1 MSVRLSDR
9 SGRAGPVAGKGFC
22 KHKSERCDT
31 SVSPSHRMDRHPAD
45 LSPETIHSGSR
56 SSPDSGP
63 FSKCLSSPVS
73 SFSQQVTSSHNP
85 YKPPSV
91 THVAVQFVLS
101 CFDLSSLSFAT
112 GQNALDRGMP
122 GNCKEA
128 SYLYLRAGSGAWLG
142 SSPGRG
148 RLARPQ

>member
-1 MSVRLSDR
+1 MSLNVKSR
-9 SGRAGPVAGKGFC
+9 SITARVGVAGKGFC

-73 SFSQQVTSSHNP
+73 SFSQQVTTSPNP
-85 YKPPSV
+85 YKPPRV

-101 CFDLSSLSFAT
+101 CFDLSLSLLCSLSSV
-112 GQNALDRGMP
+112 ALALLTDFTITVSSALHFDRLHYQ
-122 GNCKEA
+122 KVLVE
-128 SYLYLRAGSGAWLG
+128 L
-142 SSPGRG
+142 
-148 RLARPQ
+148 

>member
-73 SFSQQVTSSHNP
+73 SFSQQVTTSPNP
-85 YKPPSV
+85 YKPPRV

-101 CFDLSSLSFAT
+101 CFDLSLSLLCNRTTCS
-112 GQNALDRGMP
+112 GQGDARELQGSLLPLYESQIRGM
-122 GNCKEA
+122 
-128 SYLYLRAGSGAWLG
+128 AG
-142 SSPGRG
+142 R
-148 RLARPQ
+148 